1 MNAPVKHNAM
11 VQTALFQSWIDAKR
25 NEEAARAQRLEVE
38 AQIVA
43 MVGVK
48 DEGVTSVEVDQFNV
62 KTTGKVTRS
71 VDTQAV
77 QDVWEVLPD
86 EVKKCFTWEAKLN
99 TKEFRHLCSMREDL
113 APHLN
118 KYITSKP
125 AKPSI
130 SIELKDA

>member
-1 MNAPVKHNAM
+1 MNTFVNNTIH
-11 VQTALFQSWIDAKR
+11 TALYQSWLDAKR
-25 NEEAARAQRLEVE
+25 SEDAARAQRLEIE

-43 MVGVK
+43 LVGVK
-48 DEGVTSVEVDQFNV
+48 DEGVTSVEVDQFKV

-71 VDTQAV
+71 VDTDAV
-77 QDVWEVLPD
+77 QDVWEVLPE
-86 EVKKCFTWEAKLN
+86 EVKKCFKWEAKLN
-99 TKEFRHLCSMREDL
+99 TKEYRALCSMREDL

>member
-1 MNAPVKHNAM
+1 MNTFVSNT
-11 VQTALFQSWIDAKR
+11 VQAALFQSWIDAKR
-25 NEEAARAQRLEVE
+25 SEDEARAQRLEVE

-43 MVGVK
+43 VVGVK
-48 DEGVTSVEVDQFNV
+48 DEGVTSVEDDQFKV

-71 VDTQAV
+71 VDTDAI
-77 QDVWEVLPD
+77 QDVWEVLPE
-86 EVKKCFTWEAKLN
+86 EVKKCFKWEAKLN
-99 TKEFRHLCSMREDL
+99 TKEYRALCSMREDL